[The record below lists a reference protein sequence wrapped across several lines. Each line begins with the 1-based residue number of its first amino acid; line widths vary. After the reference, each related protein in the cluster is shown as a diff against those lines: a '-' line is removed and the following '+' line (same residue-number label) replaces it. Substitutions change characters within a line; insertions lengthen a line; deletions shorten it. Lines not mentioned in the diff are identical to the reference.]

1 MRATPRRAKCPCASP
16 ARTNRRLLLA
26 RRTYS
31 SRCAGECRVATER
44 RRIGGN
50 FPQRNPLDMTRRR
63 LILALAPALALF
75 CAVVLAR
82 FGALESS
89 ARESEARI
97 RAAQA
102 EHEAL
107 RHEVSLGT
115 EVFRLKAE
123 ISLLEIERDFFEAE
137 AAGWRRAYCA
147 KHDHENCREASDAL

>member
-1 MRATPRRAKCPCASP
+1 
-16 ARTNRRLLLA
+16 
-26 RRTYS
+26 
-31 SRCAGECRVATER
+31 
-44 RRIGGN
+44 
-50 FPQRNPLDMTRRR
+50 MTRRR
-63 LILALAPALALF
+63 LTLALAPALALF

-82 FGALESS
+82 FDALELS

-107 RHEVSLGT
+107 RHEATLGA
-115 EVFRLKAE
+115 EIYRLKTE
-123 ISLLEIERDFFEAE
+123 ISLLKLERDLLASE

>member
-1 MRATPRRAKCPCASP
+1 
-16 ARTNRRLLLA
+16 
-26 RRTYS
+26 
-31 SRCAGECRVATER
+31 
-44 RRIGGN
+44 
-50 FPQRNPLDMTRRR
+50 MTRRR
-63 LILALAPALALF
+63 LTLALAFALALF

-82 FGALESS
+82 LGALESS

-115 EVFRLKAE
+115 EVFLLKAE
-123 ISLLEIERDFFEAE
+123 ISLLEIERDFFAAE